1 MFEEAKELEDAY
13 KAMNRVDP
21 QRTISDLYDASQSDT
36 ATDRVKENSLNQ
48 INKTINKN
56 IQTIG
61 GEKLLNLEN
70 TEIVY
75 NDNGSI
81 RGYRVYKPFENLITK
96 NAEGNY
102 ESNFTNLNPAD
113 QKRILENISENG
125 SGQGLSLAT
134 AEGLSRR
141 AIAERR
147 RITNMQSVQKI
158 ASADPDINIVDE
170 NLEQDIVPDDTSITT
185 PIVSKRS
192 EDISIEDATSDSE
205 DAVPPD
211 SDDIDSF
218 VTNAGQGFE
227 GLVSEEFESI
237 VSDIKDTDLDFREA
251 TVLDSIQDPV
261 WALPSQNQ
269 INRISSQ
276 SGLSAALSAN
286 PEFINKF
293 KEGMKNPK
301 GQFGNL
307 TNKLNVAIAQNN
319 TEKARG
325 FVDSIEQ
332 LLKDNPKLADD
343 NKVMYSRYLQ
353 AKKNVPVEIAKEKD
367 GGAVLPKAIRRFNK
381 GGIMRPAPTGVDNIT
396 VTGKRDM
403 PQNHFLLS

>member
-1 MFEEAKELEDAY
+1 GMFEEAKELEDAY

-81 RGYRVYKPFENLITK
+81 KGYRVYKPFENLITK

-102 ESNFTNLNPAD
+102 ESNFTNLDPAD

-170 NLEQDIVPDDTSITT
+170 NIEQDIVPDDTSITT

-205 DAVPPD
+205 DVVPPD

-251 TVLDSIQDPV
+251 TVSDSIKDPV
-261 WALPSQNQ
+261 WALPSQQQ
-269 INRISSQ
+269 I
-276 SGLSAALSAN
+276 
-286 PEFINKF
+286 
-293 KEGMKNPK
+293 
-301 GQFGNL
+301 
-307 TNKLNVAIAQNN
+307 
-319 TEKARG
+319 
-325 FVDSIEQ
+325 
-332 LLKDNPKLADD
+332 
-343 NKVMYSRYLQ
+343 
-353 AKKNVPVEIAKEKD
+353 
-367 GGAVLPKAIRRFNK
+367 
-381 GGIMRPAPTGVDNIT
+381 
-396 VTGKRDM
+396 
-403 PQNHFLLS
+403 